1 MRVALTDRFVA
12 GIKGVAGRQQEY
24 FDTKAVGL
32 ALRVSPAGTRT
43 WNFHGTDGSGRR
55 CRVKLGSY
63 PAMPLAAARA
73 AALQARGAA
82 EAGNDPRSHRSDA
95 MTVSALVDNY
105 ISKRVRS
112 ALRNA
117 YQVKRR
123 LQKNV
128 TPVIGTVRLADL
140 HRRDVNRVI
149 DVILARDCPAEANS
163 VFADL
168 RAMLR
173 WAVRR
178 GDLDHDPT
186 AGMAMPAPARFRE
199 RALSEPEIA
208 QLWQALP
215 TTLADSVDAQRILRL
230 CLITGQRIGEVAGIT
245 RTEIDL
251 ASREWRLPA
260 SRSKNKH
267 PHTIP
272 LSGSALSTI
281 NEALAAASGQKL
293 FAITAN
299 QVARRVKD
307 AQDAIGI
314 VRWTPHDLRRS
325 TLTQMAKLGVEP
337 IVIGHVANHR
347 TTTKA
352 GVTLAIYVKHSYEV
366 EKRRA
371 LELWADRL
379 QAIVD
384 GNAAAEVIRLG
395 ERAR

>member
-1 MRVALTDRFVA
+1 MRVALTDRLVA

-43 WNFHGTDGSGRR
+43 WNFHGTDASGRR

-73 AALQARGAA
+73 AALQARAAA
-82 EAGNDPRSHRSDA
+82 EAGNDPRCRRSDS
-95 MTVSALVDNY
+95 MTVSALVDSY
-105 ISKRVRS
+105 ITKRVRS
-112 ALRNA
+112 ALRNS
-117 YQVKRR
+117 YQVTRR
-123 LQKNV
+123 LRKNV
-128 TPVIGTVRLADL
+128 VPVIGAIRLADL

-149 DVILARDCPAEANS
+149 DAILARDCPDEANS

-178 GDLDHDPT
+178 GDLDHNPIV
-186 AGMAMPAPARFRE
+186 GMAMPAPARFRE

-208 QLWQALP
+208 QLWKALP
-215 TTLADSVDAQRILRL
+215 TALAGLLQAQRILRL
-230 CLITGQRIGEVAGIT
+230 CLITGQRIGEVAGII
-245 RTEIDL
+245 RAEIDL
-251 ASREWRLPA
+251 SSREWRLPA

-267 PHTIP
+267 PHRIP
-272 LSGSALSTI
+272 LSDLALGTI
-281 NEALAAASGQKL
+281 NEALADASGQKL
-293 FAITAN
+293 FAMTPN
-299 QVARRVKD
+299 EVARCVKG

-314 VRWTPHDLRRS
+314 ERWTPHDLRRS
-325 TLTQMAKLGVEP
+325 TLTQMAKIGVEP

-352 GVTLAIYVKHSYEV
+352 NVTLAIYVKHSYES

-371 LELWADRL
+371 LDLWADRL
-379 QAIVD
+379 TAIV
-384 GNAAAEVIRLG
+384 GGKATAEVIPLG